1 MPKAPLLRMIVSLVF
16 VASLAVGLEWTAAAS
31 PPKQMVKAT
40 HEKINGLLRRERVQP
55 KRKASLDRRIK
66 NLVEQLID
74 FDVLARSALGKR
86 WAQLDEAKQ
95 KTFVGLFRELV
106 ERSYLNKLR
115 GRLDYSLQYGRVVQS
130 GNQAKVPVTVVRMNR
145 GRRETTDIEY
155 RMRRLVGRWR
165 VVDVVTNQVS
175 LARNY
180 RRSFARI
187 MRREGYDGL
196 IRKMKRKIAKL

>member
-1 MPKAPLLRMIVSLVF
+1 MVVVTAALGIEFP
-16 VASLAVGLEWTAAAS
+16 AVGS
-31 PPKQMVKAT
+31 PPKRVVKAT
-40 HEKINGLLRRERVQP
+40 HEKINEFLRRERAHPGQ
-55 KRKASLDRRIK
+55 KTSLDRRIK
-66 NLVEQLID
+66 GLVEQLID
-74 FDVLARSALGKR
+74 FDVLARSAMGKR
-86 WAQLDEAKQ
+86 WGQLDEAKQ
-95 KTFVGLFRELV
+95 KTFVDLFRELV

-115 GRLDYSLQYGRVVQS
+115 GRLDYTLQYGRAVQF
-130 GNQAKVPVTVVRMNR
+130 GNGAKVAVTVVRMNR

-155 RMRRLVGRWR
+155 RMRRLAGRWR

-187 MRREGYDGL
+187 MRRDGYDGL